1 MSNEKKKKKKKRET
15 NSVLE
20 LAHSKVILDEI
31 HNKNTSIYT

>member
-1 MSNEKKKKKKKRET
+1 MSNEEKKKWER